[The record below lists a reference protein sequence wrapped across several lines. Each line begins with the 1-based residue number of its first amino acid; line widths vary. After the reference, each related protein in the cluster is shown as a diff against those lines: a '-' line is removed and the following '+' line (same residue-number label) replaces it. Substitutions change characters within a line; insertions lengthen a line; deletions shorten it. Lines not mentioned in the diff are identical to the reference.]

1 MNIDILQQPPSDIPR
16 IRWKYTRLS
25 LLFLCL
31 IVCSLLIGAAG
42 IFLRTGHDQLIQYS
56 AFVLFL
62 VFGFAFVY
70 SAEKL
75 LGYRRLGPRQ
85 QEELQ
90 AMRRQYME
98 VEEYCGKVEAQGR
111 YLVVEEFD
119 AIVAHVDKA
128 GGTASAPKA

>member
-25 LLFLCL
+25 LLFLSL
-31 IVCSLLIGAAG
+31 IVCSLLIGVAG
-42 IFLRTGHDQLIQYS
+42 ILLRTGHDQLIQYS

-85 QEELQ
+85 KEELQ
-90 AMRRQYME
+90 AMRRQYAE
-98 VEEYCGKVEAQGR
+98 VEEYCEKVAAQGR

-128 GGTASAPKA
+128 GGTASTPKA